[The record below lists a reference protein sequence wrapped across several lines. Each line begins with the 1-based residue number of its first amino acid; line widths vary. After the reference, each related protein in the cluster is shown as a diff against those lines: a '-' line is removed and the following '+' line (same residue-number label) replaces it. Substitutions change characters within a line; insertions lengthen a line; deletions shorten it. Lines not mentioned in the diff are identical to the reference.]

1 MQVVRVSLSASHESR
16 VTVTVTGCRAGPG
29 PGVTDES
36 ESRRRLGR
44 AVTVRD
50 GDCPEECPSR
60 TVCPGGPSHGCHGHG
75 PGPGHCDRRVTVT
88 NTVGNKLASGSGPA
102 RPGPPGR
109 HRPRAGRP
117 QPARVRVMSRAGPG
131 GWASSPD
138 SAGSLSRSLSRS
150 RLTGRLRLPSH
161 LRSDTRRARTL
172 SGRPGRIPSPSPSQ
186 VPSHMMSESP
196 RYGRIPSPPAK
207 CLLRLLWQVTGTAL
221 RLPRPGRALASSS

>member
-1 MQVVRVSLSASHESR
+1 LRRRRRAPVRAAAWSRVQVVSLSASHESR

-50 GDCPEECPSR
+50 GDCPEECPTRSPCR
-60 TVCPGGPSHGCHGHG
+60 TVWPGGPSHGCHGH
-75 PGPGHCDRRVTVT
+75 GPGHCDRRVTVT

-161 LRSDTRRARTL
+161 LRSSSDTRARTL
-172 SGRPGRIPSPSPSQ
+172 SGRRIPSPSPSQ

-196 RYGRIPSPPAK
+196 RYGRIPSPK
-207 CLLRLLWQVTGTAL
+207 CLLLWQVTGTA
-221 RLPRPGRALASSS
+221 P